1 MDIHLGNAAKTDV
14 APATVVFAYLL
25 PKGNAKLSRKLMR
38 DMTPGAR
45 VATYIF
51 RLPKDRW
58 DEHMETSRAFGS
70 TRERGEGKGVDA
82 SSFNKIFIYRI
93 PSEKPAWCR
102 EEDTKTRGEEKGRRG
117 RRRGEG
123 RPSIYVYT
131 GVAGIICV
139 GG

>member
-102 EEDTKTRGEEKGRRG
+102 EEDPKTRGEEKEEEEKEE
-117 RRRGEG
+117 EG
-123 RPSIYVYT
+123 KATR
-131 GVAGIICV
+131 
-139 GG
+139 